1 MKYVLD
7 TNVVKRISSPKRN
20 ANVDKWLASVNDS
33 EIYMTSLTLQEVQ
46 KGIEMLRKNAAP
58 EKVKT
63 ALQIEQA
70 FDVFLSQF
78 QERILPLD
86 AIDAPQWGRR
96 FAKQGTKNAND
107 LAIVAIVATQD
118 DAVAVTQN
126 LADFRHR
133 GITVLNPYEDPPA
146 LFQDPET

>member
-20 ANVDKWLASVNDS
+20 ANVDKWLASVDDL
-33 EIYMTSLTLQEVQ
+33 ELYLTPLTLQEVQ
-46 KGIEMLRKNAAP
+46 KGIEMLRKSTDP
-58 EKVKT
+58 GKVKS
-63 ALQIEQA
+63 AQQIEQA

-78 QERILPLD
+78 EERILPLD
-86 AIDAPQWGRR
+86 AVAAREWGRR
-96 FAKQGTKNAND
+96 LAKQGTRNAND
-107 LAIVAIVATQD
+107 LAIISIVAMQD
-118 DAVAVTQN
+118 NAVAVTQN

-146 LFQDPET
+146 VFQDPET